1 MSRILVVEDERDLA
15 IGLAD
20 DLRVEGYDVDVAY
33 DGETAARKARESSW
47 NMILLDIMLP
57 YKDGLE
63 ICRELRK
70 SGIQT
75 PIIMLTAKSEEAER
89 VLGLETG
96 ADDYITK
103 PFSARELRARVKA
116 VLRRTETESSKTYRF
131 GDIEA
136 DFSRGVLKRSGKPV
150 EVTALELKL
159 LEAFVGARGRILS
172 RQQLLDA
179 AWSGDVFVTDRAVD
193 FHIVRLRRK
202 IEPDPKKPSYLVS
215 VRGLGYRFDG

>member
-1 MSRILVVEDERDLA
+1 
-15 IGLAD
+15 
-20 DLRVEGYDVDVAY
+20 VAY

-131 GDIEA
+131 EA
-136 DFSRGVLKRSGKPV
+136 DFSRGVLKRSGTPV

-202 IEPDPKKPSYLVS
+202 IEPDPKKPRYLVS